1 MEYKYISDVKP
12 KDLWY
17 IAMLRI
23 YRSFIGIINVVFMV
37 AMIML
42 TIRFWSTSGGI
53 LKAFMI
59 IGCMIFPVI
68 QPLAIY
74 GKSVKQLENL
84 PNNLMLTFNDRGV
97 LVECDGKCE
106 NIKWSRITN
115 AIKQKN
121 MIVVMSDG
129 RHGYMLTDRMLG
141 DKKEEF
147 YEFLCEKLRR

>member
-17 IAMLRI
+17 IAMNRI
-23 YRSFIGIINVVFMV
+23 YRSFIGIINIVFML

-42 TIRFWSTSGGI
+42 TVRFWNTTGGI
-53 LKAFMI
+53 LRFFMI
-59 IGCMIFPVI
+59 LGCLIFPVI

-74 GKSVKQLENL
+74 GRSVKQLENL
-84 PNNLMLTFNDRGV
+84 SKNLMLTFNDSGV
-97 LVECDGKCE
+97 RVECDGKCE
-106 NIKWSRITN
+106 DIGWSRITN

-129 RHGYMLTDRMLG
+129 RHGYMLTNRTLG
-141 DKKEEF
+141 EQKEEF